1 MNGDR
6 DLDRVLERWLSEGTS
21 EMPDRLFDAVTD
33 RIERVPQARVAR
45 LHLRFFDM
53 KRYQRFAAAGAAVLL
68 IAIGGSAVLGRLSD
82 RNDGVSPAPSPA
94 PATAVPSISPAPSA
108 GASLPPGAQIEGR
121 IQVGQPVAPRWF
133 AADSQSL
140 WVHEASS
147 LVRLDLATS
156 AITGQVPTNPMEYG
170 YVTTGAGAVWQTD
183 WGRDALVRI
192 DPVADKVVAS
202 IPLPVGSAPSGVA
215 VTAGSVW
222 VADEHSEAV
231 TRIDPKTN
239 RVVATIPVGPP
250 SMDSGGPQYMTAGP
264 GGVWVGVQNMAS
276 IVRIDSATNRVGL
289 TVPLDGFVASDGA
302 EVWIGIDAG
311 PNGLAE
317 VFRIDP
323 VTGKV
328 ITTVHLDTKGVS
340 GLAVGLGS
348 VWVGSG
354 GLTRIDAATGQ
365 VVGRL
370 DLNGDGGNVTVAGG
384 AVWVAAD
391 PYVIRISPK

>member
-1 MNGDR
+1 
-6 DLDRVLERWLSEGTS
+6 
-21 EMPDRLFDAVTD
+21 MPDRLFDAVTD

-68 IAIGGSAVLGRLSD
+68 IAIGGSAVLARLSD
-82 RNDGVSPAPSPA
+82 RNDGVSPAPP
-94 PATAVPSISPAPSA
+94 TTLPSSSPAPSA
-108 GASLPPGAQIEGR
+108 GASLPPGAQIDGR

-222 VADEHSEAV
+222 VADEHDGAV
-231 TRIDPKTN
+231 TRVDPKTN
-239 RVVATIPVGPP
+239 RVVATIPIDAAGA
-250 SMDSGGPQYMTAGP
+250 SDPQYLTAGP

-317 VFRIDP
+317 VLRIDP

-328 ITTVHLDTKGVS
+328 ITTVHLDTKGVN

-354 GLTRIDAATGQ
+354 GLTRIDAATGHI
-365 VVGRL
+365 VGRL

-391 PYVIRISPK
+391 GQPYVIRISPK

>member
-1 MNGDR
+1 MIDDRSLERAARSWIEVGPTRAPSHAVDAALLRIQTTPQER
-6 DLDRVLERWLSEGTS
+6 DLRIPRRFIP
-21 EMPDRLFDAVTD
+21 MPM
-33 RIERVPQARVAR
+33 PARVA
-45 LHLRFFDM
+45 
-53 KRYQRFAAAGAAVLL
+53 AAALIGVLL
-68 IAIGGSAVLGRLSD
+68 VGGAVSLFSSGGRSIALPVPSPTVVPST
-82 RNDGVSPAPSPA
+82 SPAPS
-94 PATAVPSISPAPSA
+94 SS
-108 GASLPPGAQIEGR
+108 ASLPAGAQIDGR

-133 AADSQSL
+133 ASDGQSL

-156 AITGQVPTNPMEYG
+156 AITGQVPTNPMDYG

-183 WGRDALVRI
+183 WGRDAVLRI

-202 IPLPVGSAPSGVA
+202 IPLLVGSAPSGVA

-222 VADEHSEAV
+222 VADQHSEAV

-250 SMDSGGPQYMTAGP
+250 GMDSGGPQYMTAGP

-289 TVPLDGFVASDGA
+289 TVPLDGFVASDGV

-354 GLTRIDAATGQ
+354 GLTRIDAATGR

-384 AVWVAAD
+384 AVWVTAD
-391 PYVIRISPK
+391 NQPYVLRILPQ